1 MFELLES
8 RESLSY
14 EYHPFF
20 VGLVFFLCYG
30 FGLRLVFLPHSFS
43 SGFMKGFRV

>member
-1 MFELLES
+1 MLELLES
-8 RESLSY
+8 RESSSY

-20 VGLVFFLCYG
+20 VGLVFCVCCGL
-30 FGLRLVFLPHSFS
+30 GLRLVFLPHSFS